1 MHVLPK
7 IHKNFYSNHL
17 HTPYLHMMTYRNSLP
32 EVLQQFHE
40 KGYHLAEQYLSLHSE
55 DSIRSTDWRL
65 DTVKQVQDD
74 KHWGT
79 RMMIVAVSSLQRSI
93 KLVFVQ
99 PIKSQKDI
107 SPVGILKR
115 LFPARG
121 E

>member
-1 MHVLPK
+1 
-7 IHKNFYSNHL
+7 
-17 HTPYLHMMTYRNSLP
+17 MMTYRNSLP

-65 DTVKQVQDD
+65 DSVKQIQDD
-74 KHWGT
+74 THWGT

-99 PIKSQKDI
+99 PIKSQKDV

-115 LFPARG
+115 LFPTAGARG
-121 E
+121 IN